1 MAGAGGW
8 DPLVGSEIHGFLT
21 YPDLNYE
28 KLVAEAAARWFR
40 PNEIYAILAN
50 HARFKIHAQ
59 PVDKPVSGTVVLYD
73 RKVVRNFR
81 KDGHNWKKKKDGR
94 TVQEA
99 HEKLKIGNEER
110 VHVYYARGED
120 DPNFFRRCYWL
131 LDKDLERIVLVH
143 YRQTAEENA
152 MAPPN
157 PEPEVADVPTV
168 NLIHY
173 TSPLTSADSTSG
185 HTELS
190 LPEEIN
196 SHGGISASSE
206 TGNHDSSLEEFWAN
220 LLESSIKN
228 DPKVVTSAC
237 GGSFVSSQQINNG
250 LKNSGNIV
258 NTSMASNA
266 IPALNVVSETYA
278 TNHGL
283 NQVNANH
290 FGALKHQG
298 DQTQSLLAS
307 DVDSQSD
314 QFISS
319 SVKSPMDGNTSIPN
333 EVPARQN
340 SLGLWKYLDDDS
352 PGLGDNPSSVPQS
365 FCPVTNERL
374 LEINEIS
381 PEWAYS
387 TETTKVV
394 VIGNFYEQY
403 KHLAGS
409 AMFGVFGDQCVAGDI
424 VQTGV
429 YRFMV
434 GPHTPGKVDFYLTL
448 DGKTPISE
456 ICSFTYHV
464 MHGSSLEARL
474 PPSEDD
480 YKRTNLQMQMRLARL
495 LFATNKKKIA
505 PKLLVEGTKVANLMS
520 ALPEKEWMDLWNIL
534 SDPEGTY
541 VPVTESLLELV
552 LRNRLQEWLVEMVM
566 EGHKSTGRD
575 DLGQGAIHLCSF
587 LGYTW
592 AIRLFSL
599 SGFSLDFRDSSGW
612 TALHWAAYHGR
623 ERMVAT
629 LLSAGAN
636 PSLVTDPTPESP
648 AGLTAADLAARQGY
662 DGLAAY
668 LAEKGLTA
676 HFEAMSLSKDTE
688 QSPSKTRL
696 TKLQSEKFEHLS
708 EQELCLKESLAA
720 YRNAADAASNIQAA
734 LRERTLKLQ
743 TKAIQLANPEIE
755 ASEIVA
761 AMKIQHAFR
770 NYNRKKAMRAAAR
783 IQSHFRTWKMRRNFI
798 NMRRQVIRIQ
808 AAYRGHQVRR
818 QYRKV
823 IWSVGIVEKAILR
836 WRKKRKGLRGIASGM
851 PVVMTVDAEAEPA
864 STAEEDF
871 FQAGRQQAEDRFNR
885 SVVRVQALFRSYK
898 AQQEYRRM
906 KIAHEEAKIEF
917 SEGQLGAA
925 CRS

>member
-1 MAGAGGW
+1 MAGGGGW
-8 DPLVGSEIHGFLT
+8 DPLVDSEIHGFLT
-21 YPDLNYE
+21 YADLNYE

-40 PNEIYAILAN
+40 PNEIYAILSN

-143 YRQTAEENA
+143 YRHTAEENA

-157 PEPEVADVPTV
+157 SEPEVADVPTV

-173 TSPLTSADSTSG
+173 TSPLTSADSTSA
-185 HTELS
+185 HAELS
-190 LPEEIN
+190 VPEEIN

-228 DPKVVTSAC
+228 DPKIDAAAC
-237 GGSFVSSQQINNG
+237 GGPFASSQEVNNG
-250 LKNSGNIV
+250 PKNSGV
-258 NTSMASNA
+258 NTFKTSMASNA
-266 IPALNVVSETYA
+266 IPSFNVASEVYS

-283 NQVNANH
+283 NQVNEDH

-298 DQTQSLLAS
+298 DQTQSLLMS

-314 QFISS
+314 QFTRSL
-319 SVKSPMDGNTSIPN
+319 VKSPMDGKVPVPN
-333 EVPARQN
+333 DVPARQN
-340 SLGLWKYLDDDS
+340 SLGLWKYLDDES
-352 PGLGDNPSSVPQS
+352 TGLGDNPSLVTQS
-365 FCPVTNERL
+365 FRPVTNGL
-374 LEINEIS
+374 FKITEIS

-394 VIGNFYEQY
+394 VVGNFYEQY
-403 KHLAGS
+403 KHLTGS
-409 AMFGVFGDQCVAGDI
+409 AMYGVFGDQCVAGDI

-429 YRFMV
+429 YRFMI
-434 GPHTPGKVDFYLTL
+434 GPHTPGQVDFYLTL

-464 MHGSSLEARL
+464 MHGSSLEGRL
-474 PPSEDD
+474 PSSEDEH
-480 YKRTNLQMQMRLARL
+480 KRLNLQMQMRLARL

-505 PKLLVEGTKVANLMS
+505 PKLLVEGSKVSNLIS
-520 ALPEKEWMDLWNIL
+520 ASPEKEWMDLWNIL
-534 SDPEGTY
+534 SDSEVTN
-541 VPVTESLLELV
+541 VPATENLLELV

-612 TALHWAAYHGR
+612 TALHWAAYYGR
-623 ERMVAT
+623 ERMVAA

-636 PSLVTDPTPESP
+636 PSLVTDPTSQSP

-676 HFEAMSLSKDTE
+676 HFEAMSLSKDAE

-696 TKLQSEKFEHLS
+696 TKVQSEKFENLS

-743 TKAIQLANPEIE
+743 TKAIQLANPELE

-906 KIAHEEAKIEF
+906 KVTHEEAKLEF

-925 CRS
+925 RRR